1 MDTGYNS
8 GQGYSSPQYGGTG
21 VGGYPNAPPQ
31 GYSPQAYNIPNP
43 YAAQPGYPHQPYPN
57 NQYNQQAYP
66 PPPSYPPQAYPPP
79 PPTYP
84 PPAYPPQTAYP
95 PPAYPPQTAYPPP
108 TYPPQ
113 PAYPP
118 QQPAYVP
125 PPVPPPVAPIAPVA
139 PVTPIVSIPNP
150 SPIIQPLG
158 PNPMANQGVDKYCQ
172 ILHYAMKG
180 VGTDENAIINVVCNT
195 DTMTRAEIRR
205 RYIAL
210 YGKDLIKRLKE
221 DLSGNFED
229 TVVGMFMTPPEY
241 DAYCLYKAMKGL
253 GTNEGVLIEII
264 GTRNNLQIQM
274 IKAEFLKNYGKTLE
288 KWITSETS
296 GHFRKLLISLIQ
308 ANRSMNTMPDPMMCQ
323 NDAQAL
329 YAAGEGRWGTD
340 ESTFVRIFT
349 QRSAAELDLISRSY
363 QQLRGRNLHHAID
376 KEFSGD
382 TKKLLHTIL
391 EGLQNVSAYYAKR
404 IRESVEGVGTNDSR
418 LVRCIVSRCEI
429 DMPLIKQEYRRMYG
443 RDLVHDVR
451 SDTSGDYKKI
461 LTFLLTRV

>member
-1 MDTGYNS
+1 
-8 GQGYSSPQYGGTG
+8 
-21 VGGYPNAPPQ
+21 
-31 GYSPQAYNIPNP
+31 
-43 YAAQPGYPHQPYPN
+43 
-57 NQYNQQAYP
+57 
-66 PPPSYPPQAYPPP
+66 
-79 PPTYP
+79 
-84 PPAYPPQTAYP
+84 
-95 PPAYPPQTAYPPP
+95 
-108 TYPPQ
+108 
-113 PAYPP
+113 
-118 QQPAYVP
+118 
-125 PPVPPPVAPIAPVA
+125 
-139 PVTPIVSIPNP
+139 
-150 SPIIQPLG
+150 
-158 PNPMANQGVDKYCQ
+158 
-172 ILHYAMKG
+172 
-180 VGTDENAIINVVCNT
+180 
-195 DTMTRAEIRR
+195 
-205 RYIAL
+205 
-210 YGKDLIKRLKE
+210 
-221 DLSGNFED
+221 
-229 TVVGMFMTPPEY
+229 MTPPEY

-363 QQLRGRNLHHAID
+363 QQLRGRTLHHAID
-376 KEFSGD
+376 KEFSGA